1 MIDLII
7 RFEDLDQAKAVHQ
20 VCEMLQVQMHY
31 RCNSLVY
38 REPVM
43 SKSGESTTVVEPH
56 PQTQLSIMQFFES
69 VGVREL
75 PMPTRS
81 FSFGAINAES

>member
-1 MIDLII
+1 
-7 RFEDLDQAKAVHQ
+7 
-20 VCEMLQVQMHY
+20 
-31 RCNSLVY
+31 
-38 REPVM
+38 M
-43 SKSGESTTVVEPH
+43 SKSRESTTVVEPH
-56 PQTQLSIMQFFES
+56 TQTQLSIMQFFES